1 MTQITTNIFVSEK
14 KYFSIK
20 IILYLLC
27 FSDKLTGT
35 MSAPDVTQE
44 MMISNDVAGSVI
56 GKSGS
61 KVTHS
66 F

>member
-1 MTQITTNIFVSEK
+1 
-14 KYFSIK
+14 
-20 IILYLLC
+20 
-27 FSDKLTGT
+27 

-61 KVTHS
+61 KVTRYIS
-66 F
+66 VFIY